1 MAALVSSLVAAA
13 LAASS
18 VSWSTANSVATGDQD
33 GPAVAGN
40 RSGRVAVVWEDDR
53 DATDPADDNHSEV
66 FLRVF
71 QDGAPVFEKK
81 LSAGGTSG
89 TNWKHIT
96 PDVGLDDR
104 GDAVVVWA
112 EDPDGNGVFNI
123 AYRVVS
129 PTGSILA
136 SATANANA
144 AGDQIVPKV
153 AVDPDGTPGNATAVA
168 FTVVWED
175 VQGSAHTVRA
185 AGFTGATARAYEIVA
200 SQTTGTHHH
209 PDVAVAASGDATVV
223 WEEDA
228 DGNASFNIGLV
239 RLAKATGAAVLA
251 RRLADASTAGQQRRP
266 AVAENFAGDFVVAWE
281 SDHTGSNAVWARSF
295 TAGAVPRHP
304 EVQASSGTGA
314 AAPSVGLDDAAAV
327 VVGWTAGGQD
337 GWLRGLNP
345 DGTAAGRVA
354 PQTFTQTTT
363 GRQDQFAV
371 AVSPWDELTVCY
383 TDDTDGNGSDQVMLG
398 TGGTGSADSATDVLA
413 RFRAAAA

>member
-1 MAALVSSLVAAA
+1 MRLGGQHGALVSSLVAAA

-53 DATDPADDNHSEV
+53 DATDPADDNHSDV
-66 FLRVF
+66 ILRVF

-129 PTGSILA
+129 PTGGILA

-175 VQGSAHTVRA
+175 VQGSAHTVPGRRIHRGHH
-185 AGFTGATARAYEIVA
+185 AGVRNRGE
-200 SQTTGTHHH
+200 
-209 PDVAVAASGDATVV
+209 PDHRDAPPP
-223 WEEDA
+223 
-228 DGNASFNIGLV
+228 
-239 RLAKATGAAVLA
+239 
-251 RRLADASTAGQQRRP
+251 RRCRGRVGRR
-266 AVAENFAGDFVVAWE
+266 
-281 SDHTGSNAVWARSF
+281 H
-295 TAGAVPRHP
+295 
-304 EVQASSGTGA
+304 
-314 AAPSVGLDDAAAV
+314 
-327 VVGWTAGGQD
+327 
-337 GWLRGLNP
+337 RGL
-345 DGTAAGRVA
+345 G
-354 PQTFTQTTT
+354 
-363 GRQDQFAV
+363 
-371 AVSPWDELTVCY
+371 
-383 TDDTDGNGSDQVMLG
+383 
-398 TGGTGSADSATDVLA
+398 
-413 RFRAAAA
+413 